1 MRSNMTTDLNSKQ
14 EGEKEEKGVL
24 RKALELF
31 ASDEKSAADRE
42 AKLAVLRFI
51 AALEGRGDEY
61 LRGYREGYVAG
72 FRDGYALR
80 ITEEEMEGQKYGA
93 D

>member
-1 MRSNMTTDLNSKQ
+1 MTIESNPKQ
-14 EGEKEEKGVL
+14 EEEKATGVL
-24 RKALELF
+24 RKAIELF

-51 AALEGRGDEY
+51 AALEGRGDDY
-61 LRGYREGYVAG
+61 VRGYREGYVQG

-80 ITEEEMEGQKYGA
+80 ITEEEMEGKKY
-93 D
+93 DEV